1 MDNTLSNLFREL
13 ARTHRTAVQEY
24 LDNFD
29 LFIGQPR
36 FLFELEER
44 PGITQKELVDALHV
58 SKETV
63 SITLSRLEN
72 AGFIQRV
79 VTENDRRKKSLFLSA
94 KGEKVVEQLH
104 TDFNMINNLM
114 FVNLSENE
122 KLVLEELFE
131 KMILGLKER
140 SR

>member
-1 MDNTLSNLFREL
+1 MDLTLSNLFREL
-13 ARTHRTAVQEY
+13 AKTHRIAVQEY

-63 SITLSRLEN
+63 SITLSRL
-72 AGFIQRV
+72 
-79 VTENDRRKKSLFLSA
+79 
-94 KGEKVVEQLH
+94 
-104 TDFNMINNLM
+104 
-114 FVNLSENE
+114 
-122 KLVLEELFE
+122 
-131 KMILGLKER
+131 
-140 SR
+140 